1 MYVHTSCACLVS
13 LSRAEGS
20 DCPFLEGG
28 EREGGGVVLILIRYK
43 IELGQKKA
51 LFSQSESHL
60 VVRAYRPKF
69 PSFLME
75 FLE

>member
-1 MYVHTSCACLVS
+1 MYVPLVFAWCPYREWRAQIVHS
-13 LSRAEGS
+13 LKEG
-20 DCPFLEGG
+20 
-28 EREGGGVVLILIRYK
+28 RGVVLILIRYK

-60 VVRAYRPKF
+60 VVRAYRRKF